1 MSSNAGNAL
10 QNPRGGKQ
18 MIAPDLLL
26 TVGQAAS
33 RLNLSERTGWNLV
46 RTGRLPSV
54 KIGKSRRVP
63 AAALERFVE
72 GLAEGASDGS

>member
-1 MSSNAGNAL
+1 MTNE
-10 QNPRGGKQ
+10 
-18 MIAPDLLL
+18 LLL
-26 TVGQAAS
+26 TVGQAAG

-63 AAALERFVE
+63 ATALERFVE
-72 GLAEGASDGS
+72 NLAEDGDAG